1 MVIIHVFWPNLACV
15 YSVYVICQRALYI
28 NSAADDHAMILMRRT
43 P

>member
-1 MVIIHVFWPNLACV
+1 MVTLHVNWPNLASV
-15 YSVYVICQRALYI
+15 YAVYVICQRTLYI